1 MVVNS
6 LEGTILI
13 YNKCLIND
21 TEKLQTMSQI
31 KALSAQQLRSFCEQ
45 AEFNFI
51 TTNDIPDFEGMVGQ
65 ERAIEALSFA
75 VEIDRPGYNMYL
87 MGSAGLGKHTL
98 LKRFLDKASAEQS
111 PADDWCYVFN
121 FYDPQKPKAI
131 SLPAGRGRQFRDDMR
146 QLVQDLQTAIPNAF
160 ESELYYT
167 RQQEVRDSLKE
178 KTHTAFNSLAE
189 EAKQQNIIFLRSNEE
204 LTFAASKDGKKLSTE
219 EYEKL
224 SAKDKQQFEK
234 VVTEL
239 EEHLNNLIRLR
250 TQWQRETREK
260 VTEIN
265 REVGMFAAA
274 HLIDEVKIKYKEIKA
289 ITNYL
294 MDVQEDVIN
303 GLYEFREQEHAD
315 FTFDSGED
323 FFGFQHYEINLIV
336 DNKNNSG
343 AAVIYEDNPVYQ
355 NLIGRVEYM
364 SQMGTQVTDYR
375 FIKPGALHK
384 ANGGYLIIDAHKL
397 LTQPNSWE
405 ALKRVLVA
413 KKINIESLGD
423 AAGLVN
429 TVSLEPE
436 AIPLDI
442 KVVLV
447 GSRALYYLLE
457 ESDSGFSELFKVEVD
472 FSDTIDCSKESL
484 NQYAQVIA
492 TLVRKNKLAAFEQ
505 EAVKRVIEYGMR
517 QIEDTTQISTHMR
530 SMLDLLIESDHWAKK
545 ENKSEPAI
553 KTVQRKDV
561 QTAIDKQIY
570 RADHSRDQ
578 IYDEI
583 NKGTIRI
590 NISGEKVATVNGLFV
605 IETGRLEFAQPAR
618 ITANVRIGDGDII
631 DIEREVELGGAL
643 HSKGVLILSSYL
655 GAYYATNKPLSLSA
669 SLVFEQ
675 SYGSVDGDSATVGEL
690 CALVSAISK
699 VPVKQSFA
707 ITGSADQHGNVQAV
721 GGINEKI
728 EGFFDICKQK
738 GLTGEQ
744 GVIFPATNTP
754 HLILRDDVIDAIENK
769 QFVLYPINNV
779 NEGISLLTGL
789 SAGERNA
796 EGEFPEDS
804 VNYKV
809 EQRLLE
815 MAKLK
820 HEDHHKD
827 EHDDDHENTEHD
839 GEKKTKKDK

>member
-1 MVVNS
+1 M
-6 LEGTILI
+6 T
-13 YNKCLIND
+13 
-21 TEKLQTMSQI
+21 QT
-31 KALSAQQLRSFCEQ
+31 KAFSALQLRSFCDQ
-45 AEFNFI
+45 AEFNFK
-51 TTNDIPDFEGMVGQ
+51 TTDDIPDFEGMVGQ

-75 VEIDRPGYNMYL
+75 VEIDKPGYNMYL

-98 LKRFLDKASAEQS
+98 LKRFLDKASSEQS
-111 PADDWCYVFN
+111 PADDWCYIFN
-121 FYDPQKPKAI
+121 FDEPQKPKAI
-131 SLPAGRGRQFRDDMR
+131 SLPAGQGHKFRDDMR
-146 QLVQDLQTAIPNAF
+146 QLVRDLQTAIPNAF

-178 KTHTAFNSLAE
+178 QTHTAFNSLAE
-189 EAKQQNIIFLRSNEE
+189 EAKQHDIIFLRSDEE
-204 LTFAASKDGKKLSTE
+204 LTFTAAKDGKRLSSE

-224 SAKDKQQFEK
+224 SAKDKQHFEK
-234 VVTEL
+234 FITVL
-239 EEHLNNLIRLR
+239 EERLNNLIRLR
-250 TQWQRETREK
+250 TQWQRESREK
-260 VTEIN
+260 ITEIN

-274 HLIDEVKIKYKEIKA
+274 HLIDEVKVKYKEIKA
-289 ITNYL
+289 ITTYL
-294 MDVQEDVIN
+294 MDLQEDVIN

-315 FTFDSGED
+315 FSFDSGED

-336 DNKNNSG
+336 DNKNNDG
-343 AAVIYEDNPVYQ
+343 APVVYENNPMHQ
-355 NLIGRVEYM
+355 NLLGRVEYI

-375 FIKPGALHK
+375 FIKSGALHK
-384 ANGGYLIIDAHKL
+384 ANGGYLIIDAQKL

-423 AAGLVN
+423 SAGLVN

-436 AIPLDI
+436 PIPLDI

-457 ESDSGFSELFKVEVD
+457 EGDSEFSELFKVEVD
-472 FSDTIDCSKESL
+472 FSESIDCSNESL
-484 NQYAQVIA
+484 NEYAQVIA
-492 TLVRKNKLAAFEQ
+492 TLIRKNKLAAFEQ
-505 EAVKRVIEYGMR
+505 DAVKRVIEYGMR
-517 QIEDTTQISTHMR
+517 QIEDTTQLSTHMR
-530 SMLDLLIESDHWAKK
+530 SMLDLLIEADFWAKK
-545 ENKSEPAI
+545 ENKSKSTI
-553 KTVQRKDV
+553 QTVQRKDV

-570 RADHSRDQ
+570 RADRSRDQ

-655 GAYYATNKPLSLSA
+655 GAHYATDKPFSLSA

-728 EGFFDICKQK
+728 EGFFDICKQQ
-738 GLTGEQ
+738 GLTGKQ
-744 GVIFPATNTP
+744 GVIFPATNIP
-754 HLILRDDVIDAIENK
+754 HLILRDDVVDAIENK
-769 QFVLYPINNV
+769 QFILYPINNV

-789 SAGERNA
+789 PAGERNA
-796 EGEFPEDS
+796 EGEFPENS
-804 VNYKV
+804 VNHKV

-827 EHDDDHENTEHD
+827 EHDDHD
-839 GEKKTKKDK
+839 DDKESKKDK

>member
-1 MVVNS
+1 M
-6 LEGTILI
+6 T
-13 YNKCLIND
+13 
-21 TEKLQTMSQI
+21 QI
-31 KALSAQQLRSFCEQ
+31 KALSAQQLRSFCEL

-51 TTNDIPDFEGMVGQ
+51 TTNDIPDFEGIVGQ
-65 ERAIEALSFA
+65 DRAIDALSFA

-87 MGSAGLGKHTL
+87 MGSTGLGKHTL
-98 LKRFLDKASAEQS
+98 LKRFLDEASAEQNA
-111 PADDWCYVFN
+111 ADDWCYVFN
-121 FYDPQKPKAI
+121 FDDPQKPKAI
-131 SLPAGRGRQFRDDMR
+131 NLPAGQGRQFRDDMR
-146 QLVQDLQTAIPNAF
+146 QLVQDLQTAIPSAF

-178 KTHTAFNSLAE
+178 QTHAAFNSLAE
-189 EAKQQNIIFLRSNEE
+189 EAKQHEVIFLRSDEE
-204 LTFAASKDGKKLSTE
+204 LTFAASKDGKKLSAE

-224 SAKDKQQFEK
+224 SAKDKKKFEE
-234 VVTEL
+234 VVSVL
-239 EEHLNNLIRLR
+239 EDRLNTLIRQR
-250 TQWQRETREK
+250 NQWQRETREK
-260 VTEIN
+260 ITEIN

-274 HLIDEVKIKYKEIKA
+274 HLIDEVKVKYKEIKA
-289 ITNYL
+289 ITTYL

-303 GLYEFREQEHAD
+303 GLYEFREQEHVEV
-315 FTFDSGED
+315 TYETGED
-323 FFGFQHYEINLIV
+323 YFGFQHYEINLIV
-336 DNKNNSG
+336 DNEHNNG
-343 AAVIYEDNPVYQ
+343 APIIYEDNPMHQ
-355 NLIGRVEYM
+355 NLLGRVEYM

-375 FIKPGALHK
+375 FIKSGALHK

-397 LTQPNSWE
+397 LSQPYSWE

-413 KKINIESLGD
+413 KRINIQSLGD

-436 AIPLDI
+436 PIPLDI

-457 ESDSGFSELFKVEVD
+457 EDDSEFSELFKVEVD
-472 FSDTIDCSKESL
+472 FSESIECSKESL

-492 TLVRKNKLAAFEQ
+492 TLIRKNKLAAFEQ
-505 EAVKRVIEYGMR
+505 NAVKCVIEYGMR
-517 QIEDTTQISTHMR
+517 QIEDTTQLSTHMH

-545 ENKSEPAI
+545 EDKSKSIVE
-553 KTVQRKDV
+553 RKDV

-570 RADHSRDQ
+570 RADRSRER

-583 NKGTIRI
+583 KNGTVLIDVR
-590 NISGEKVATVNGLFV
+590 GEKVATVNGLFV
-605 IETGRLEFAQPAR
+605 IETGRIEFAQPAR
-618 ITANVRIGDGDII
+618 ITATVRIGDGDVI

-655 GAYYATNKPLSLSA
+655 GSHYATGKPLSLSA

-675 SYGSVDGDSATVGEL
+675 SYGSVEGDSATVGEL
-690 CALVSAISK
+690 CTLVSAISN

-707 ITGSADQHGNVQAV
+707 ITGSADQHGNVQAI

-728 EGFFDICKQK
+728 EGFFDICKQQ
-738 GLTGEQ
+738 GLTGTQ
-744 GVIFPATNTP
+744 GVIIPASNTP
-754 HLILRDDVIDAIENK
+754 HLILRDDVVDAIEKK
-769 QFVLYPINNV
+769 QFSLYPINTV
-779 NEGISLLTGL
+779 DEAISLLTGL
-789 SAGERNA
+789 PAGERNA

-827 EHDDDHENTEHD
+827 DHDHEDEHTEHED
-839 GEKKTKKDK
+839 DKESKKDK

>member
-1 MVVNS
+1 M
-6 LEGTILI
+6 T
-13 YNKCLIND
+13 
-21 TEKLQTMSQI
+21 QI
-31 KALSAQQLRSFCEQ
+31 KTLKASELRSFCRQ
-45 AEFNFI
+45 TEFAFS
-51 TTNDIPDFEGMVGQ
+51 TTDDLPDFEGMLGQ
-65 ERAIEALSFA
+65 ERAVDALSFA
-75 VEIDRPGYNMYL
+75 VEMDKPGYNMYL
-87 MGSAGLGKHTL
+87 MGSTGLGKHTL

-111 PADDWCYVFN
+111 PADDWCYIFN

-189 EAKQQNIIFLRSNEE
+189 EAKQDNIIFLRSDEE
-204 LTFAASKDGKKLSTE
+204 LTFAASKDGKKFTSE

-224 SAKDKQQFEK
+224 PAKDKQHFEK
-234 VVTEL
+234 VITVL
-239 EEHLNNLIRLR
+239 EERLNNLIRLR
-250 TQWQRETREK
+250 TQWQKETREK
-260 VTEIN
+260 ITEIN
-265 REVGMFAAA
+265 REVGMFASA
-274 HLIDEVKIKYKEIKA
+274 HLIDEVKVKYKEIKA

-315 FTFDSGED
+315 LSFDSGED
-323 FFGFQHYEINLIV
+323 YFGFQHYEVNLIV
-336 DNKNNSG
+336 DNKNTAG

-355 NLIGRVEYM
+355 NLLGRVEYM

-384 ANGGYLIIDAHKL
+384 ANGGYLIIDAQKL
-397 LTQPNSWE
+397 LTQANSWE
-405 ALKRVLVA
+405 ALKRVLIA
-413 KKINIESLGD
+413 KRINIESLGETV
-423 AAGLVN
+423 GLVN

-436 AIPLDI
+436 PIPLDV

-457 ESDSGFSELFKVEVD
+457 EGDSDFSELFKVEVD
-472 FSDTIDCSKESL
+472 FSETIDCSKNSL

-492 TLVRKNKLAAFEQ
+492 TLVRKNNLAAFDQ
-505 EAVKRVIEYGMR
+505 DAVKRVIEYGMR
-517 QIEDTTQISTHMR
+517 QIEDTTQLSTHLH
-530 SMLDLLIESDHWAKK
+530 SMLDLLNESDYWARKA
-545 ENKSEPAI
+545 NKSSPI
-553 KTVQRKDV
+553 VPIVNRKDV

-570 RADHSRDQ
+570 RADRSRDL

-590 NISGEKVATVNGLFV
+590 NISGERIATVNGLFV

-631 DIEREVELGGAL
+631 DIEREVELGGAI
-643 HSKGVLILSSYL
+643 HTKGVLILSSYL
-655 GAYYATNKPLSLSA
+655 GSHYATNKPLSLSA

-690 CALVSAISK
+690 CALVSAISN
-699 VPVKQSFA
+699 VPIKQSFA
-707 ITGSADQHGNVQAV
+707 ITGSADQHGNVQAI

-728 EGFFDICKQK
+728 EGFFDICKLK

-744 GVIFPATNTP
+744 GVILPATNVS
-754 HLILRDDVIDAIENK
+754 HLILRGDVVDAIENN
-769 QFVLYPINNV
+769 QFALYPVSTV
-779 NEGISLLTGL
+779 NEAISLLTGQL
-789 SAGERNA
+789 AGERNA
-796 EGEFPEDS
+796 EGEFPAES

-815 MAKLK
+815 MAELK
-820 HEDHHKD
+820 HDDHNKDDD
-827 EHDDDHENTEHD
+827 EHEDSK
-839 GEKKTKKDK
+839 EKSTK